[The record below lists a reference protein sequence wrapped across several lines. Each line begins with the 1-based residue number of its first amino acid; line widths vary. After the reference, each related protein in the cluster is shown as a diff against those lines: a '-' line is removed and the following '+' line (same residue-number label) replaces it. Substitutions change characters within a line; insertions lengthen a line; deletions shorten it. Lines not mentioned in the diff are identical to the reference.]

1 MVEEKKKNN
10 NKSTKKDN
18 EPNLIVL
25 KLIKIKKEDKN
36 LKTQINYNI
45 MALKRSIDY
54 RKMTR
59 GKKLKNKSIKRI

>member
-1 MVEEKKKNN
+1 MMLKWLKKKKKNN

-36 LKTQINYNI
+36 LKTQINCNI
-45 MALKRSIDY
+45 MALK
-54 RKMTR
+54 KV
-59 GKKLKNKSIKRI
+59 N